1 MGRGKNTKYDEKTGK
16 VTLVIDDL
24 GPGDEGQYE
33 CRVDNP
39 YGDSTCT
46 IMVSRQFRLF
56 HNCCVCDENNNM
68 VRMSYFR
75 SVLNFPSR
83 ALKFFQKVPAEPT

>member
-33 CRVDNP
+33 CRADNP

-46 IMVSRQFRLF
+46 IMVSKQSRLC
-56 HNCCVCDENNNM
+56 HNNRFCDENKNA
-68 VRMSYFR
+68 VRIYYFR
-75 SVLNFPSR
+75 SVQNFPSR

>member
-33 CRVDNP
+33 CRADNP

-46 IMVSRQFRLF
+46 IMVSRFSQGFSIFWSIRLAF
-56 HNCCVCDENNNM
+56 GCS
-68 VRMSYFR
+68 R
-75 SVLNFPSR
+75 LNQP
-83 ALKFFQKVPAEPT
+83 

>member
-33 CRVDNP
+33 CRADNP

-46 IMVSRQFRLF
+46 IMVSQEDFYRAFIFRF
-56 HNCCVCDENNNM
+56 
-68 VRMSYFR
+68 Y
-75 SVLNFPSR
+75 
-83 ALKFFQKVPAEPT
+83 VPDQP